1 MYLRTP
7 PVLLEVLMGC
17 TSSHQSSFE
26 VISLFYGFSP
36 YVLIVS
42 VISLYNGD
50 TEKPAIA
57 LPGHRSARRCFS
69 RRCGFG
75 SFRYG
80 GNVSRIRPLFSETL
94 HHFSSGNFQA
104 EGRFEDVPVAVSPPA
119 ASPTLSSRK
128 GNASLFAQAPR
139 YTYAIVNPSDTT
151 FPRLECPKP
160 NLDRYAYLGLS
171 ESSIT
176 AQLPKYFFALDL
188 HQCVDLLPRLIGSI
202 VETIRFLGP

>member
-1 MYLRTP
+1 MATQRSLR
-7 PVLLEVLMGC
+7 
-17 TSSHQSSFE
+17 
-26 VISLFYGFSP
+26 LFFQ
-36 YVLIVS
+36 
-42 VISLYNGD
+42 
-50 TEKPAIA
+50 AIA
-57 LPGHRSARRCFS
+57 LLAADFLVV
-69 RRCGFG
+69 CGFG